1 MTRIRQKRS
10 SILKNI
16 NELES
21 KRVKILISE
30 SQFKV
35 LAKNVLNEQAK
46 NTIKKTHLIKT
57 KNDAKKK

>member
-1 MTRIRQKRS
+1 MK
-10 SILKNI
+10 LE
-16 NELES
+16 ELVTEEKPTKP

-30 SQFKV
+30 TQFKE

-57 KNDAKKK
+57 KTDAKKK